1 MKESDEDTSGIR
13 VGYQHHSTRNRV
25 VAHFLLFTLHIFPA
39 VDHLPT
45 PRYSTNLTS
54 LHRFT
59 PTIAIR
65 SNNRLTSTML
75 SSTATTASSS
85 KASTGGTTPSKVSID
100 AYSIPCR
107 TCHNDSPSSPWNVEA
122 FKWEKGLVDT
132 RIKKIRPL
140 IPPVCLLEELPTSA
154 ETQQHIIA
162 SRITAS
168 RIING
173 FDDRIMVVIGPCSI
187 HDPKAAIEY
196 AQKLKPLAD
205 KYGDDLFIVM
215 RAYLE
220 KPRTTVGWK
229 GLIND
234 PQLDGSFNINT
245 GLRVSRKLLQDL
257 NGIGLPLAMEML
269 DTYDYKNN
277 RSNCLRFF

>member
-1 MKESDEDTSGIR
+1 M
-13 VGYQHHSTRNRV
+13 ST
-25 VAHFLLFTLHIFPA
+25 
-39 VDHLPT
+39 
-45 PRYSTNLTS
+45 
-54 LHRFT
+54 
-59 PTIAIR
+59 
-65 SNNRLTSTML
+65 
-75 SSTATTASSS
+75 STATTASSS
-85 KASTGGTTPSKVSID
+85 TASTGGSTPTKVSID
-100 AYSIPCR
+100 SYSIPCR
-107 TCHNDSPSSPWNVEA
+107 TCNDSPSSPWNVEP

-162 SRITAS
+162 SRIAAS

-196 AQKLKPLAD
+196 AHKLKPLAD
-205 KYGDDLFIVM
+205 KYSDDLFIVM

-269 DTYDYKNN
+269 DTYDYKDN
-277 RSNCLRFF
+277 RGNYNLFN